1 MNIRIVAAT
10 LAAAVVGTALWQTH
24 AGAAAKKP
32 VALQY
37 DEIVRMAIAPNSP
50 PPPGAFQADYT
61 AIMSGV
67 PSADATAAPATPTPA
82 PRKHGLFG
90 AIQQIVTNGMPS
102 GDEDNGQGGQD
113 AGGGYAANAM
123 NAMKKMQQGTLTRL
137 TFYKNWLRTDDPVDR
152 TATISKCDIHQF
164 ITLDLARRTY
174 SIANTAPKC
183 PPAGLPS
190 YTGPGRT
197 TVENEAPGTGDIT
210 FKNSATNLGP
220 KMLDGIPT
228 IGWDRTMEYAA
239 TNATGSCSNGDF
251 KMMTLAYVSQIVPPR
266 RYCPL
271 PSGSVPTSPES
282 VIVHGGCKP
291 RLHNQMA
298 GFGTVSDRL
307 EMYLKMTVAAGGQ
320 NGGGFATVTERGNV
334 KWYEQPQADA
344 LFSVPPGFTKQ

>member
-1 MNIRIVAAT
+1 MSTRIVAAA

-37 DEIVRMAIAPNSP
+37 DEIVRMALPPNTP
-50 PPPGAFQADYT
+50 PPPGAFQTDYA
-61 AIMSGV
+61 AIMAGM
-67 PSADATAAPATPTPA
+67 SATATAAPATPTPA

-90 AIQQIVTNGMPS
+90 VIQQVVTGAPS
-102 GDEDNGQGGQD
+102 GDEGEDGGQSVAD
-113 AGGGYAANAM
+113 GYAANAV

-137 TFYKNWLRTDDPVDR
+137 TFYKNWLRTDDPVNR
-152 TATISKCDIHQF
+152 TATISKCDVHQY
-164 ITLDLARRTY
+164 ITLDLARKTY

-183 PPAGLPS
+183 PPSGPS
-190 YTGPGRT
+190 GYPGPGRT

-220 KMLDGIPT
+220 KTLDGIPT
-228 IGWDRTMEYAA
+228 VGWDKTMEYSA

-251 KMMTLAYVSQIVPPR
+251 KIVTLSYVSQIVPPR
-266 RYCPL
+266 PYCPL
-271 PSGSVPTSPES
+271 PSGGAPNPES

-291 RLHNQMA
+291 RMHNAMS
-298 GFGTVSDRL
+298 GFGSISDRL
-307 EMYLKMTVAAGGQ
+307 EMYLKMSVASGGQ

-344 LFSVPPGFTKQ
+344 LFSVPPGFAKQ

>member
-1 MNIRIVAAT
+1 MNIRIVAAA

-37 DEIVRMAIAPNSP
+37 DEIVRMAIAPNTP
-50 PPPGAFQADYT
+50 PPPGAFQTDYAT
-61 AIMSGV
+61 IMSGV
-67 PSADATAAPATPTPA
+67 STTTATAPPATPTPA
-82 PRKHGLFG
+82 PKRHGLFG
-90 AIQQIVTNGMPS
+90 VLQQVVTGAPS
-102 GDEDNGQGGQD
+102 GDDGNSQSDQSGDGNP
-113 AGGGYAANAM
+113 YVANAM
-123 NAMKKMQQGTLTRL
+123 KAMKKMQQGSLTRL
-137 TFYKNWLRTDDPVDR
+137 TFYKNWLRTDDPVNR

-164 ITLDLARRTY
+164 ISLDLAHKTY
-174 SIANTAPKC
+174 SINNTAPKC
-183 PPAGLPS
+183 PPSNVPAYG
-190 YTGPGRT
+190 GPGRT

-220 KMLDGIPT
+220 KTLDGIPT
-228 IGWDRTMEYAA
+228 IGWDRAMEYAS
-239 TNATGSCSNGDF
+239 TNSTGSCTNGDF

-271 PSGSVPTSPES
+271 PAGSAPSSPES

-291 RLHNQMA
+291 RMHNAMS
-298 GFGTVSDRL
+298 GFGSISDRL
-307 EMYLKMTVAAGGQ
+307 EMYLKMTYGGQ
-320 NGGGFATVTERGNV
+320 AGQAPAVVTERGNV